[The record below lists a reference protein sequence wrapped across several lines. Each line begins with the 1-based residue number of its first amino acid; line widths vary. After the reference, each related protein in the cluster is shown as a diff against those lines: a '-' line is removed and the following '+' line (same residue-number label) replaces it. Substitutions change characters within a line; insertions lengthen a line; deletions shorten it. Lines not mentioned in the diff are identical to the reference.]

1 MMMMYMNCV
10 CVCSARWCAT
20 DMSSFKGPRSAAEG
34 ADTPVYLALRPEGRG
49 EAALVT
55 GKLFA
60 ERAEILF

>member
-1 MMMMYMNCV
+1 
-10 CVCSARWCAT
+10 
-20 DMSSFKGPRSAAEG
+20 MSSFKGPRSAAEG